1 MKSLRCILLLAV
13 TMLTIGASAKTEKTD
28 VYIFGFSASFKD
40 SLIYTTDIQ
49 NMKDA
54 WIDTKTKFL
63 FSRDEYIHQLKEYL
77 TNKLQQQNRI
87 CMVFLY
93 TDKKKAEKEYLKL
106 MKKYKTG
113 YEVRHVNATEFKFE
127 AINSEPEQEE

>member
-63 FSRDEYIHQLKEYL
+63 VSRDEYSHQLKEYL

-87 CMVFLY
+87 CMVFFY
-93 TDKKKAEKEYLKL
+93 DKKKKAEKEFLKL
-106 MKKYKTG
+106 MKKYKKG
-113 YEVRHVNATEFKFE
+113 YEVRHVSAAEFKFE
-127 AINSEPEQEE
+127 PIDMSPDLE